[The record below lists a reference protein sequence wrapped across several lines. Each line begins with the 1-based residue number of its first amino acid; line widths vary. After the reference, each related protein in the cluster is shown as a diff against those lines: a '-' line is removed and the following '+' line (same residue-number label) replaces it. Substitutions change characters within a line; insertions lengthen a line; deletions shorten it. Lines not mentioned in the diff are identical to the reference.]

1 MNVDD
6 PVTVSRSASSR
17 RAEVVGAG
25 IAGLAAG
32 AALARRGWSVRI
44 HERGD
49 ELRELGAGIS
59 LRENGLQALEALGM
73 LEHAVAGGERIVKW
87 QLRDERRRVLS
98 AGAPDEHSRF
108 Y

>member
-32 AALARRGWSVRI
+32 SALARHGWSVRI
-44 HERGD
+44 HERST

-59 LRENGLQALEALGM
+59 LRENGLQALEALGI
-73 LEHAVAGGERIVKW
+73 LERAVAGGERITAW
-87 QLRDERRRVLS
+87 DLRDERLRVLS
-98 AGAPDEHSRF
+98 T
-108 Y
+108 